1 LQDLISNFIHN
12 ADDGDATSEHD
23 EAAVPLTDGG
33 DVEAEYEIS
42 EADDDAGPVDHLEDA
57 DPMLILAAS
66 IPLPDDE
73 DDGLEEGIDRALL
86 VDDVGAGNAT
96 ASTSTGVAGPSFS
109 LPGTWFASEPTMLS

>member
-1 LQDLISNFIHN
+1 LQDLIQFFNTT

-42 EADDDAGPVDHLEDA
+42 EADSNAGPVDYLEDA
-57 DPMLILAAS
+57 DPMLLLAAS

-73 DDGLEEGIDRALL
+73 DDGLEEGIDTRLL
-86 VDDVGAGNAT
+86 VDNVGTGDSS
-96 ASTSTGVAGPSFS
+96 ASTSAGFAGATFS
-109 LPGTWFASEPTMLS
+109 LPSTSFASGMTTLS